1 MSRLITSVDD
11 TKLLVGGSKAGSGA
25 LAQVSAADHTI
36 DFAQTYSQVESVV
49 AVIRSPEEAA
59 SSLVALGITKINKI
73 FLLETGPDG
82 TLLQEPIE
90 ITYSALDSSDG
101 GSLEETLFS
110 MSFNEDGNVVIA
122 MGHEDIKISSE
133 VVVVNLIDRM
143 TIERVHDEFTYE
155 HAHRMLSYYGPYEK
169 GVKFAADRDCP
180 TLDYMEADLVFTLMK
195 DTSVTQER
203 EDAVADYPKCPMTF
217 TFTVELDGSEVDAS
231 DVPVTFDDDT

>member
-1 MSRLITSVDD
+1 MTRLITSVNDG
-11 TKLLVGGSKAGSGA
+11 KLLVGGSKAGSGA

-36 DFAQTYSQVESVV
+36 EFESVV
-49 AVIRSPEEAA
+49 AAIRAPEEAA
-59 SSLVALGITKINKI
+59 SSLVALGITKTNKI

-155 HAHRMLSYYGPYEK
+155 NAHRMLSYYGPYKK
-169 GVKFAADRDCP
+169 GVEF
-180 TLDYMEADLVFTLMK
+180 
-195 DTSVTQER
+195 
-203 EDAVADYPKCPMTF
+203 
-217 TFTVELDGSEVDAS
+217 
-231 DVPVTFDDDT
+231 